1 MSEVR
6 SLALAFP
13 EVEEKLTW
21 DVHATFRVRDRIIAI
36 LSEDESEARIKA
48 TKEEQTAML
57 ASDPEKFYMP
67 SHVGR
72 HGWIGVRLELVDSDE
87 LRELLEEAWRLTAP
101 KKMVRAFDET
111 AI

>member
-1 MSEVR
+1 MSDVR

-21 DVHATFRVRDRIIAI
+21 EVHPTFRVRDKIIAI

-48 TKEEQTAML
+48 TKEEQAAML

-67 SHVGR
+67 AHVGQ
-72 HGWIGVRLELVDSDE
+72 HGWIGVRLARIDSEE

-101 KKMVRAFDET
+101 KKMVRAFDEA